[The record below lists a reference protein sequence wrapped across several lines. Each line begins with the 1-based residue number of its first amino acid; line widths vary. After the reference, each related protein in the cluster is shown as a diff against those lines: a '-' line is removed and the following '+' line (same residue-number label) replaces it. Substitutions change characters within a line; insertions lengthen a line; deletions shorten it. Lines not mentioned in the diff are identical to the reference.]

1 MHSKVS
7 TYCCIAEFT
16 PEPNIQVLTSNTF
29 DSKKIKRLKDETSG
43 KFQEIDL
50 KMWLMMLRYKHL

>member
-7 TYCCIAEFT
+7 TYCCIAGFT

-29 DSKKIKRLKDETSG
+29 DSKHFFKKDEPSEN
-43 KFQEIDL
+43 FQEIDL
-50 KMWLMMLRYKHL
+50 KIWLIRLRI